1 MSQYYYLVTGLPELS
16 LDDNKLNYTVGD
28 FKTEFYPQL
37 SKEDQALVDLYY
49 LKFDNAN
56 LLKLLKDREAVIDP
70 RGNYTADQFVAVF
83 KQFDEEG
90 VITSPGSLPPYIIKF
105 IQAYLTQQAAGITS
119 DVLVED
125 WLAGLYFEHA
135 MQCKNDF
142 VSSWFEFNLNTN
154 NVLVALAARKYKL
167 PIASFIVGDTEICQA
182 LKTSNARDF
191 GLTTELD
198 YFDQLLKISETDD
211 LVEREK
217 RLDQLRWKWMED
229 KTFFDYFSI
238 ERLYVFLL
246 QLEIIERWISLDKE
260 KGNQMFREIIDSLKG
275 EVRVPSEF

>member
-211 LVEREK
+211 LVDREK

>member
-16 LDDNKLNYTVGD
+16 LEDNKLNYTVGD

-56 LLKLLKDREAVIDP
+56 LLKLLKDREAAIDS
-70 RGNYTADQFVAVF
+70 RGNYTAEQFVAVF

-90 VITSPGSLPPYIIKF
+90 VITSPGSLPSYIIKF
-105 IQAYLTQQAAGITS
+105 TQAYLTQQETGVTT

-125 WLAGLYFEHA
+125 WLAGLYYEYA

-142 VSSWFEFNLNTN
+142 VSSWFEFNLNVN
-154 NVLVALAARKYKL
+154 NVLVALAARKYRM
-167 PIASFIVGDTEICQA
+167 PIASLIVGDTDICQA

-191 GLTTELD
+191 GLTTELE
-198 YFDQLLKISETDD
+198 YFDQLQKISETDD

>member
-49 LKFDNAN
+49 LKYDNAN

-90 VITSPGSLPPYIIKF
+90 VITSSGSLPSYIIKF
-105 IQAYLTQQAAGITS
+105 IQTYLTQQETGVSS

-125 WLAGLYFEHA
+125 CLAGLYYEYA
-135 MQCKNDF
+135 MRCTNDF
-142 VSSWFEFNLNTN
+142 VASWFEFNLNTN

-211 LVEREK
+211 LVDREK

>member
-16 LDDNKLNYTVGD
+16 LEDNKLNYTVSD

-37 SKEDQALVDLYY
+37 SSEDQKLVDLYY
-49 LKFDNAN
+49 LKFDNVN
-56 LLKLLKDREAVIDP
+56 LLKLLKNREAVIDS
-70 RGNYTADQFVAVF
+70 RGNFTADQFVAVF
-83 KQFDEEG
+83 KQFNEEG
-90 VITSPGSLPPYIIKF
+90 VIASPGSLPPYLIKF
-105 IQAYLTQQAAGITS
+105 VQAYLTQQEEGTPNE
-119 DVLVED
+119 VLVED
-125 WLAGLYFEHA
+125 WLAGLYYEYA

-142 VSSWFEFNLNTN
+142 VSSWFEFNLNSN
-154 NVLVALAARKYKL
+154 NVLVALAARKYKMQ
-167 PIASFIVGDTEICQA
+167 IAPLVVGETEVCQA

-191 GLTTELD
+191 GLTSELD
-198 YFDQLLKISETDD
+198 YFDQLLKISETED

>member
-16 LDDNKLNYTVGD
+16 LEDNKLNYTVGD

-56 LLKLLKDREAVIDP
+56 LLKLLKDREAAIDS
-70 RGNYTADQFVAVF
+70 RGNYTAEQFVAVF

-90 VITSPGSLPPYIIKF
+90 VITSPGSLPSYIIKF
-105 IQAYLTQQAAGITS
+105 TQAYLTQQETGVTT

-125 WLAGLYFEHA
+125 WLAGLYYEYA

-142 VSSWFEFNLNTN
+142 VSSWFEFNLNVN
-154 NVLVALAARKYKL
+154 NVLVALAARKYRM
-167 PIASFIVGDTEICQA
+167 PIASLIVGDTDICQA

-211 LVEREK
+211 LVDREK

>member
-49 LKFDNAN
+49 LKYDNAN

-90 VITSPGSLPPYIIKF
+90 VITSPGSLPSYIIKF
-105 IQAYLTQQAAGITS
+105 IQTYLTQQETGVSS

-125 WLAGLYFEHA
+125 CLAGLYYEYA
-135 MQCKNDF
+135 MRCTNDF

-211 LVEREK
+211 LVDREK

>member
-49 LKFDNAN
+49 LKYDNAN

-90 VITSPGSLPPYIIKF
+90 VITSPGSLPSYIIKF
-105 IQAYLTQQAAGITS
+105 IQTYLTQQETGVSS

-125 WLAGLYFEHA
+125 CLAGLYYEYA
-135 MQCKNDF
+135 MRCTNDF

-154 NVLVALAARKYKL
+154 NVLVALTARKYKL

-211 LVEREK
+211 LVDREK

-275 EVRVPSEF
+275 EVRVPSE

>member
-135 MQCKNDF
+135 MKCKNDF

-154 NVLVALAARKYKL
+154 NVLVALAARKHKL

-211 LVEREK
+211 LVDREK

>member
-105 IQAYLTQQAAGITS
+105 IQAYLTQQAAGLTS
-119 DVLVED
+119 EVLVED

-275 EVRVPSEF
+275 EVRVPTEF

>member
-49 LKFDNAN
+49 LKYDNAN

-90 VITSPGSLPPYIIKF
+90 VITSPGSLPSYIIKF
-105 IQAYLTQQAAGITS
+105 IQTYLTQQETGVSS

-125 WLAGLYFEHA
+125 CLAGLYYEYA
-135 MQCKNDF
+135 MRCTNDF
-142 VSSWFEFNLNTN
+142 VASWFEFNLNTN

-211 LVEREK
+211 LVDREK
-217 RLDQLRWKWMED
+217 RLDQLRCKWMED

>member
-16 LDDNKLNYTVGD
+16 LEDNKLSYTVSD
-28 FKTEFYPQL
+28 FKKEFYPQL
-37 SKEDQALVDLYY
+37 SKEDQKLVDLYY
-49 LKFDNAN
+49 LKFDNSN
-56 LLKLLKDREAVIDP
+56 LLRLLKDREAVIDP
-70 RGNYTADQFVAVF
+70 RGNYKADQFVSVF

-90 VITSPGSLPPYIIKF
+90 TITSAGSLPPYIIMF
-105 IQAYLTQQAAGITS
+105 IQNYLKQQEEGVTS
-119 DVLVED
+119 DILAED
-125 WLAGLYFEHA
+125 WLAGLYYEYA

-142 VSSWFEFNLNTN
+142 VSSWFEFNLNAI
-154 NVLVALAARKYKL
+154 NVLVALAARKYKMQ
-167 PIASFIVGDTEICQA
+167 IAPLVVGDTEVCRA

-191 GLTTELD
+191 GLASELD
-198 YFDQLLKISETDD
+198 YFDQLLKISEADD
-211 LVEREK
+211 LVDREK
-217 RLDQLRWKWMED
+217 KLDQIRWKWMED
-229 KTFFDYFSI
+229 KTFFDYFYI

>member
-37 SKEDQALVDLYY
+37 SKEDQQLVDLYY

-70 RGNYTADQFVAVF
+70 RGNFTADQFVAVF

-90 VITSPGSLPPYIIKF
+90 IITSPGSLPPYIIKF
-105 IQAYLTQQAAGITS
+105 IQSYLAQQEAGVTS

-125 WLAGLYFEHA
+125 WLAGLYYEYA

-154 NVLVALAARKYKL
+154 NVLVALAARKYKMS
-167 PIASFIVGDTEICQA
+167 IAPLIVGDTEICQA

-211 LVEREK
+211 LVDREK

>member
-1 MSQYYYLVTGLPELS
+1 MGK
-16 LDDNKLNYTVGD
+16 DGATV
-28 FKTEFYPQL
+28 
-37 SKEDQALVDLYY
+37 S
-49 LKFDNAN
+49 
-56 LLKLLKDREAVIDP
+56 
-70 RGNYTADQFVAVF
+70 
-83 KQFDEEG
+83 
-90 VITSPGSLPPYIIKF
+90 
-105 IQAYLTQQAAGITS
+105 S

-125 WLAGLYFEHA
+125 CLAGLYYEYA
-135 MQCKNDF
+135 MRCTNDF
-142 VSSWFEFNLNTN
+142 VASWFEFNLNTN

-211 LVEREK
+211 LVDREK

>member
-211 LVEREK
+211 LVDREK
-217 RLDQLRWKWMED
+217 RIDQLRWKWMED

>member
-37 SKEDQALVDLYY
+37 SKEDQKLVDLYY

-70 RGNYTADQFVAVF
+70 RGNFTADQFVAVF
-83 KQFDEEG
+83 KQFNEEG

-105 IQAYLTQQAAGITS
+105 IQAYLTQQEEGTAS

-125 WLAGLYFEHA
+125 WLAGLYYEYA

-142 VSSWFEFNLNTN
+142 VSSWFEFNLNSN
-154 NVLVALAARKYKL
+154 NVLVALAARKYKMQITPL
-167 PIASFIVGDTEICQA
+167 VVGDTEVCRA

-198 YFDQLLKISETDD
+198 YFDQLLKVSETED

-217 RLDQLRWKWMED
+217 KLDQIRWKWMED

-260 KGNQMFREIIDSLKG
+260 KGSQMFREIIDSLKG
-275 EVRVPSEF
+275 EVRVPKEF

>member
-49 LKFDNAN
+49 LKYDNAN

-83 KQFDEEG
+83 NQFDEEG
-90 VITSPGSLPPYIIKF
+90 VITSPGSLPSYIIKF
-105 IQAYLTQQAAGITS
+105 IQTYLTQQETGVSS

-125 WLAGLYFEHA
+125 CLAGLYYEYA
-135 MQCKNDF
+135 MRCTNDF
-142 VSSWFEFNLNTN
+142 VASWFEFNLNTN

-211 LVEREK
+211 LVDREK

-260 KGNQMFREIIDSLKG
+260 KGNQMFREIINSLKG

>member
-49 LKFDNAN
+49 LKYDNAN

-90 VITSPGSLPPYIIKF
+90 VITSPGSLPSYIIKF
-105 IQAYLTQQAAGITS
+105 IQTYLTQQETGVSS

-125 WLAGLYFEHA
+125 CLAGLYYEYA
-135 MQCKNDF
+135 MRCPNDF

-211 LVEREK
+211 LVDREK

>member
-16 LDDNKLNYTVGD
+16 LEDNKLNYTVSD

-37 SKEDQALVDLYY
+37 SSEDQKLVDLYY
-49 LKFDNAN
+49 LKFDNVN
-56 LLKLLKDREAVIDP
+56 LLKLLKNREAVIDP
-70 RGNYTADQFVAVF
+70 RGNFTADQFVAVF
-83 KQFDEEG
+83 KQFNEEG
-90 VITSPGSLPPYIIKF
+90 VIASPGSLPPYLIKF
-105 IQAYLTQQAAGITS
+105 VQAYLTQQEEGTPNE
-119 DVLVED
+119 VLVED
-125 WLAGLYFEHA
+125 WLAGLYYEYA

-142 VSSWFEFNLNTN
+142 VSSWFEFNLNSN
-154 NVLVALAARKYKL
+154 NVLVALAARKYKMQ
-167 PIASFIVGDTEICQA
+167 IAPLVVGETEVCQA

-191 GLTTELD
+191 GLTSELD
-198 YFDQLLKISETDD
+198 YFDQLLKISETED

>member
-37 SKEDQALVDLYY
+37 SKEDQMLVDLYY

-56 LLKLLKDREAVIDP
+56 LLKLLKDREAETDP
-70 RGNYTADQFVAVF
+70 RGNYAADQFVTVF
-83 KQFDEEG
+83 KQFEEEG
-90 VITSPGSLPPYIIKF
+90 VITSPGSLPSYLIEF
-105 IQAYLTQQAAGITS
+105 IQAYLTQQETGVAS
-119 DVLVED
+119 EVLVED
-125 WLAGLYFEHA
+125 WLSGLYYDYA
-135 MQCKNDF
+135 MQCKNEF

-167 PIASFIVGDTEICQA
+167 PVASLIVGDTEICEA

-198 YFDQLLKISETDD
+198 YFDQLMKISETED
-211 LVEREK
+211 LVDREK

-260 KGNQMFREIIDSLKG
+260 KGNQMFREIIGSLKG

>member
-16 LDDNKLNYTVGD
+16 LEDNKLNYTVGD

-56 LLKLLKDREAVIDP
+56 LLKLLKDREAAIDS
-70 RGNYTADQFVAVF
+70 RGNYTAEQFVAVF

-90 VITSPGSLPPYIIKF
+90 VITSPGSLPSYIIKF
-105 IQAYLTQQAAGITS
+105 TQAYLTQQETGVTT

-125 WLAGLYFEHA
+125 WLAGLYYEYA

-142 VSSWFEFNLNTN
+142 VSSWFEFNLNVN
-154 NVLVALAARKYKL
+154 NVLVALAARKYRM
-167 PIASFIVGDTEICQA
+167 PIASLIVGDTDICQA

-198 YFDQLLKISETDD
+198 FFDQLLKISETDD
-211 LVEREK
+211 LVDREK

>member
-49 LKFDNAN
+49 LKYDNAN

-90 VITSPGSLPPYIIKF
+90 VITSPGSLPSYIIKF
-105 IQAYLTQQAAGITS
+105 IQTYLTQQETGVSS

-125 WLAGLYFEHA
+125 CLAGLYYEYA

-211 LVEREK
+211 LVDREK

-275 EVRVPSEF
+275 EVRVPSEY

>member
-37 SKEDQALVDLYY
+37 SKEDQTLVDLYY

-56 LLKLLKDREAVIDP
+56 LLKLLKDREAVIDS

-90 VITSPGSLPPYIIKF
+90 VITSPGSLPSYIIKF
-105 IQAYLTQQAAGITS
+105 IQAYLTQQETGVSS

-125 WLAGLYFEHA
+125 WLAGLYYEYA

-182 LKTSNARDF
+182 LKSSNARDF

-211 LVEREK
+211 LVDREK

>member
-16 LDDNKLNYTVGD
+16 LEDNKLNYTVSD

-37 SKEDQALVDLYY
+37 SKEDQKLVDLYY

-70 RGNYTADQFVAVF
+70 RGNFTADQFVAVF
-83 KQFDEEG
+83 KQFNEEG

-105 IQAYLTQQAAGITS
+105 IQAYLTQQEEGTPS

-125 WLAGLYFEHA
+125 WLAGLYYEYA

-142 VSSWFEFNLNTN
+142 VSSWFEFNLNSN
-154 NVLVALAARKYKL
+154 NVLVALAARKYKMQ
-167 PIASFIVGDTEICQA
+167 IAPLVVGDTEVCQA

-191 GLTTELD
+191 GLTSELD
-198 YFDQLLKISETDD
+198 YFDQLLKISETED

-217 RLDQLRWKWMED
+217 RLDQIRWKWMED

-260 KGNQMFREIIDSLKG
+260 KGSQMFREIIGSLKG

>member
-90 VITSPGSLPPYIIKF
+90 VITSPGSLPSYIIKF
-105 IQAYLTQQAAGITS
+105 TQAYLTQQETGVTT

-125 WLAGLYFEHA
+125 WLAGLYYEYA

-142 VSSWFEFNLNTN
+142 VSSWFEFNLNVN
-154 NVLVALAARKYKL
+154 NVLVALAARKYRM
-167 PIASFIVGDTEICQA
+167 PIASLIVGDTEICQA

-211 LVEREK
+211 LVDREK

>member
-37 SKEDQALVDLYY
+37 SKEDQGLVDLYY
-49 LKFDNAN
+49 LKFDNTN
-56 LLKLLKDREAVIDP
+56 LLKLLKDREAVIDS
-70 RGNYTADQFVAVF
+70 RGNYTVDQFVAVF

-90 VITSPGSLPPYIIKF
+90 VITSPGSLPSYIIKF
-105 IQAYLTQQAAGITS
+105 TQAYLTQQETGVTA

-125 WLAGLYFEHA
+125 WLAGLYYDYA
-135 MQCKNDF
+135 MRCKNEF

-154 NVLVALAARKYKL
+154 NVLVAMAARKYKL
-167 PIASFIVGDTEICQA
+167 PIATLIVGDTDICQA

-211 LVEREK
+211 LVDREK

>member
-16 LDDNKLNYTVGD
+16 LEDNKLSYTVSD

-37 SKEDQALVDLYY
+37 SKEDQKLVDLYY
-49 LKFDNAN
+49 LKFDNEN

-70 RGNYTADQFVAVF
+70 RGNFTADQFVAVF

-90 VITSPGSLPPYIIKF
+90 IISSPGSLPPYIIKF
-105 IQAYLTQQAAGITS
+105 IQAYLTQQEAGVTS
-119 DVLVED
+119 EILVED
-125 WLAGLYFEHA
+125 WLAGLYYEYA
-135 MQCKNDF
+135 MRCSNDF
-142 VSSWFEFNLNTN
+142 VSSWFEFNLNAN
-154 NVLVALAARKYKL
+154 NVLVALAARKYKM
-167 PIASFIVGDTEICQA
+167 PIAQLVVGDTEICQA

-191 GLTTELD
+191 GLTGELD
-198 YFDQLLKISETDD
+198 YFDQLLKISETED

-217 RLDQLRWKWMED
+217 KVDQLKWKWMED

-246 QLEIIERWISLDKE
+246 QLEIIERWISLDKD
-260 KGNQMFREIIDSLKG
+260 KGNQMFREIIDSLKD
-275 EVRVPSEF
+275 EVRVPTEF

>member
-16 LDDNKLNYTVGD
+16 LEDNKLNYTVGD

-37 SKEDQALVDLYY
+37 SKEDQVLVDLYY

-56 LLKLLKDREAVIDP
+56 LLKLLKDREAAIDS
-70 RGNYTADQFVAVF
+70 RGNYTAEQFVAVF

-90 VITSPGSLPPYIIKF
+90 VITSPGSLPSYIIKF
-105 IQAYLTQQAAGITS
+105 TQAYLTQQETGVTA

-125 WLAGLYFEHA
+125 WLAGLYYEYA

-142 VSSWFEFNLNTN
+142 VSSWFEFNLNVN
-154 NVLVALAARKYKL
+154 NVLVALAARKYRM
-167 PIASFIVGDTEICQA
+167 PIASLIVGDTDICQA

-211 LVEREK
+211 LVDREK

>member
-16 LDDNKLNYTVGD
+16 LEDNKLNYTVGD

-37 SKEDQALVDLYY
+37 SKEDQVLVDLYY

-56 LLKLLKDREAVIDP
+56 LLKLLKDREAAIDS
-70 RGNYTADQFVAVF
+70 RANYTAEQFVAVF

-90 VITSPGSLPPYIIKF
+90 VITSPGSLPSYIIKF
-105 IQAYLTQQAAGITS
+105 TQAYLTQQETGVTA

-125 WLAGLYFEHA
+125 WLAGLYYEYA

-142 VSSWFEFNLNTN
+142 VSSWFEFNLNVN
-154 NVLVALAARKYKL
+154 NVLVALAARKYRM
-167 PIASFIVGDTEICQA
+167 PIASLIVGDTDICQA

-211 LVEREK
+211 LVDREK

>member
-16 LDDNKLNYTVGD
+16 LEDNKLNYTVGD

-37 SKEDQALVDLYY
+37 SKEDQVLVDLYY

-56 LLKLLKDREAVIDP
+56 LLKLLKDREAAIDS
-70 RGNYTADQFVAVF
+70 RGNYTAEQFVAVF

-90 VITSPGSLPPYIIKF
+90 VITSPGSLPSYIIKF
-105 IQAYLTQQAAGITS
+105 TQAYLTQQETGVTT

-125 WLAGLYFEHA
+125 WLAGLYYEYA

-142 VSSWFEFNLNTN
+142 VSSWFEFNLNVN
-154 NVLVALAARKYKL
+154 NVLVALAARKYRM
-167 PIASFIVGDTEICQA
+167 PIASLIVGDTDICQA

-198 YFDQLLKISETDD
+198 FFDQLLKISETDD
-211 LVEREK
+211 LVDREK

>member
-154 NVLVALAARKYKL
+154 NVLVALAARKHKL

>member
-16 LDDNKLNYTVGD
+16 LEDNKLNYTVGD

-37 SKEDQALVDLYY
+37 SNEDQKLVDLYY

-56 LLKLLKDREAVIDP
+56 LLKLLKNREAVIDP
-70 RGNYTADQFVAVF
+70 RGNFTADQFVAVF
-83 KQFDEEG
+83 KQFNEEG
-90 VITSPGSLPPYIIKF
+90 VIASPGSLPPYLIKF
-105 IQAYLTQQAAGITS
+105 IQAYLTQQEEGNPNE
-119 DVLVED
+119 VLVED
-125 WLAGLYFEHA
+125 WLAGLYYEYA

-142 VSSWFEFNLNTN
+142 VSSWFEFNLNSN
-154 NVLVALAARKYKL
+154 NVLVALAARKYKMQ
-167 PIASFIVGDTEICQA
+167 IAPLVVGETEVCQA

-191 GLTTELD
+191 GLTSELD
-198 YFDQLLKISETDD
+198 YFDQLLKISETED

>member
-16 LDDNKLNYTVGD
+16 LEDNKLNYTVSD
-28 FKTEFYPQL
+28 FKSEFYPQL
-37 SKEDQALVDLYY
+37 SSEDQKLVDLYY
-49 LKFDNAN
+49 LKFDNVN
-56 LLKLLKDREAVIDP
+56 LLKLLKNREAVIDP
-70 RGNYTADQFVAVF
+70 RGNFTADQFVAVF
-83 KQFDEEG
+83 KQFNEEG
-90 VITSPGSLPPYIIKF
+90 VIASPGSLPPYLIKF
-105 IQAYLTQQAAGITS
+105 VQAYLTQQEEGTPNE
-119 DVLVED
+119 VLVED
-125 WLAGLYFEHA
+125 WLAGLYYEYA

-142 VSSWFEFNLNTN
+142 VSSWFEFNLNSN
-154 NVLVALAARKYKL
+154 NVLVALAARKYKMQ
-167 PIASFIVGDTEICQA
+167 IAPLVVGETEVCQA

-191 GLTTELD
+191 GLTSELD
-198 YFDQLLKISETDD
+198 YFDQLLKISETED

>member
-37 SKEDQALVDLYY
+37 SKEDQKLVDLYY

-70 RGNYTADQFVAVF
+70 RGNFTADQFVAVF
-83 KQFDEEG
+83 KQFNEEG
-90 VITSPGSLPPYIIKF
+90 IITSPGSLPPYIIKF
-105 IQAYLTQQAAGITS
+105 IQAYLTQQEEGTAS

-125 WLAGLYFEHA
+125 WLAGLYYEYA

-142 VSSWFEFNLNTN
+142 VSSWFEFNLNSN
-154 NVLVALAARKYKL
+154 NVLVALAARKYKMQ
-167 PIASFIVGDTEICQA
+167 IAPLVVGDTEVCRA

-198 YFDQLLKISETDD
+198 YFDQLLKVSETED

-217 RLDQLRWKWMED
+217 KLDQIRWKWMED

-260 KGNQMFREIIDSLKG
+260 KGSQMFREIIDSLKG
-275 EVRVPSEF
+275 EVRVPKEF

>member
-49 LKFDNAN
+49 LKYDNAN

-90 VITSPGSLPPYIIKF
+90 VITSPGSLPSYIIKF
-105 IQAYLTQQAAGITS
+105 IQTYLTQQETGVSS

-125 WLAGLYFEHA
+125 CLAGLYYEYA
-135 MQCKNDF
+135 MRCTNDF
-142 VSSWFEFNLNTN
+142 VASWFEFNLNTN

-211 LVEREK
+211 LVDREK

>member
-1 MSQYYYLVTGLPELS
+1 
-16 LDDNKLNYTVGD
+16 
-28 FKTEFYPQL
+28 
-37 SKEDQALVDLYY
+37 
-49 LKFDNAN
+49 N

-70 RGNYTADQFVAVF
+70 RGNFTADQFVAVF
-83 KQFDEEG
+83 KQFNEEG

-105 IQAYLTQQAAGITS
+105 IQAYLTQQEEGTAS

-125 WLAGLYFEHA
+125 WLAGLYYEYA

-142 VSSWFEFNLNTN
+142 VSSWFEFNLNSN
-154 NVLVALAARKYKL
+154 NVLVALAARKYKMQ
-167 PIASFIVGDTEICQA
+167 IAPLVVGDTEVCRA

-198 YFDQLLKISETDD
+198 YFDQLLKVSETED

-217 RLDQLRWKWMED
+217 KLDQIRWKWMED

-260 KGNQMFREIIDSLKG
+260 KGSQMFREIIDSLKG
-275 EVRVPSEF
+275 EVRVPKEF

>member
-16 LDDNKLNYTVGD
+16 LEDNKLNYTVGD

-56 LLKLLKDREAVIDP
+56 LLKLLKDREAAIDS
-70 RGNYTADQFVAVF
+70 RGNYTAEQFVAVF

-90 VITSPGSLPPYIIKF
+90 VITSPGSLPSYIIKF
-105 IQAYLTQQAAGITS
+105 TQAYLTQQETGVTA

-125 WLAGLYFEHA
+125 WLAGLYYEYA

-142 VSSWFEFNLNTN
+142 VSSWFEFNLNVN
-154 NVLVALAARKYKL
+154 NVLVALAARKYRM
-167 PIASFIVGDTEICQA
+167 PIASLIVGDTDICQA

-211 LVEREK
+211 LVDREK

>member
-16 LDDNKLNYTVGD
+16 LEDNKLNYTVGD
-28 FKTEFYPQL
+28 FKTEFYPQF
-37 SKEDQALVDLYY
+37 SKEDQVLVDLYY

-56 LLKLLKDREAVIDP
+56 LLKLLKDREAAIDS
-70 RGNYTADQFVAVF
+70 RGNYTAEQFVAVF

-90 VITSPGSLPPYIIKF
+90 VITSPGSLPSYIIKF
-105 IQAYLTQQAAGITS
+105 TQAYLTQQETGVTT

-125 WLAGLYFEHA
+125 WLAGLYYEYA

-142 VSSWFEFNLNTN
+142 VSSWFEFNLNVN
-154 NVLVALAARKYKL
+154 NVLVALAARKYRM
-167 PIASFIVGDTEICQA
+167 PIASLIVGDTDICQA

-211 LVEREK
+211 LVDREK